1 LQNDSKYYKQQIMK
15 NAHNPHL
22 FWEKFGD
29 EELLNAFSD
38 LGIENYYDYQNIDST
53 MIQDDNDYTFYNNLE
68 NNFHD

>member
-1 LQNDSKYYKQQIMK
+1 MK

-38 LGIENYYDYQNIDST
+38 LGIENHHDYNNIDST
-53 MIQDDNDYTFYNNLE
+53 LIDGDELYPFSSDIEGDF
-68 NNFHD
+68 